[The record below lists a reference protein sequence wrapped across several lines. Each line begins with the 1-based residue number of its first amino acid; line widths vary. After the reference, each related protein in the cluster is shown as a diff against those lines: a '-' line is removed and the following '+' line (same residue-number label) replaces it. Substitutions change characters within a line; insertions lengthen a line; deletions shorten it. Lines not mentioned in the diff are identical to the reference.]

1 MVEGAIIGDPRSS
14 LELTS
19 RFRGGRAA
27 VGVGVTKAQTSARG
41 HSNPRVATPNH
52 PATLMA
58 AACGCCRWRASRPGN
73 CPKKTIITMATAMRT
88 AKTEKAI
95 ASRTPKVDS
104 TAEAPFFEF
113 QASDLGW
120 CREIGWNPE
129 RQALTY

>member
-1 MVEGAIIGDPRSS
+1 
-14 LELTS
+14 
-19 RFRGGRAA
+19 
-27 VGVGVTKAQTSARG
+27 
-41 HSNPRVATPNH
+41 
-52 PATLMA
+52 TLMA

-129 RQALTY
+129 RQALTYLSSTEEIVAEPSAKGHRPKKNYAGF